1 VRVQPEQLDA
11 WFLAGSLRAPANA
24 RQAGTHTTSSSRI
37 DVRRLQVRQVPL
49 GEQRRYG
56 EVFRELDSFEKVLRR
71 AADLGAGLVRGL
83 GDELA
88 AGRLAGGAVE
98 R

>member
-1 VRVQPEQLDA
+1 MQPEQLDA

-56 EVFRELDSFEKVLRR
+56 EAFHELDSFEGVLRR
-71 AADLGAGLVRGL
+71 AADLGAASS
-83 GDELA
+83 A
-88 AGRLAGGAVE
+88 ASATNSRRDAWRAGP
-98 R
+98 

>member
-24 RQAGTHTTSSSRI
+24 RQAGTHTTNSSRI
-37 DVRRLQVRQVPL
+37 DVRRLQIRQVPL

-56 EVFRELDSFEKVLRR
+56 EAFRELTAFERLLRR
-71 AADLGAGLVRGL
+71 AADLGTSLARDL

-88 AGRLAGGAVE
+88 AGRLANQA
-98 R
+98 